1 MFSSLLEVFGE
12 KIFFLKALIG
22 FLTTSPLP
30 LQFRAKPLLEVTVY
44 STLWNYEVRISAE
57 STNLVENANSQNLV
71 EN

>member
-1 MFSSLLEVFGE
+1 MFSSLLEVFEE
-12 KIFFLKALIG
+12 KIVFLKALIG
-22 FLTTSPLP
+22 SLTTSPP
-30 LQFRAKPLLEVTVY
+30 SSHFRAKPLLEVTVD